1 MLQTYGEDK
10 YWRTLADV
18 RLLDGTHVN
27 QTLVKEGWCWRDRKY
42 APGDQVLEGL
52 EHEAREA
59 RKGLWPKLAP
69 CRRGSGGGDRGRTKG
84 YETFD
89 S

>member
-10 YWRTLADV
+10 HWRTLADV

-42 APGDQVLEGL
+42 APEDRVLERL
-52 EHEAREA
+52 ENEARA
-59 RKGLWPKLAP
+59 RQKGLWADPRPVPPWEWRKPKS
-69 CRRGSGGGDRGRTKG
+69 R
-84 YETFD
+84 
-89 S
+89 